1 MKIKLDEN
9 MPFDLAPLLKQLG
22 HDVDTSPE
30 EGLTGA
36 IDEDV
41 WDAAQSEG
49 RFLIT
54 QDLDFSDVRK
64 FTPGTHQG
72 ILLLRLHS
80 PLRTTLIRHVYTLFQ
95 TENVD
100 SWTGCFIV
108 ASERKVR
115 IRRPPQN

>member
-9 MPFDLAPLLKQLG
+9 MPVDLASMLEQLG

-36 IDEDV
+36 IDEEV
-41 WDAAQSEG
+41 WQVAQSEG

-54 QDLDFSDVRK
+54 QDLDFSDIHK
-64 FTPGTHQG
+64 FTPGTHPG
-72 ILLLRLHS
+72 ILLLRLNS
-80 PLRTTLIRHVYTLFQ
+80 PLRRTLIHYVYTLFQ

-100 SWTGCFIV
+100 DWIGCLIV

-115 IRRPPQN
+115 IRRPAKE